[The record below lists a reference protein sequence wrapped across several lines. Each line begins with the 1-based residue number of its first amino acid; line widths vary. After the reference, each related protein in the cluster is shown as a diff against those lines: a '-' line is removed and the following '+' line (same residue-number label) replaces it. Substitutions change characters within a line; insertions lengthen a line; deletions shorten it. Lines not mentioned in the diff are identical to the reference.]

1 MKHTYIPTYGKN
13 VNAPF
18 WFFFI
23 GYFLI
28 MIAPSFLTEGMF
40 LDGIIYSEIA
50 SNMAEGRGSFWDPCM
65 NHIFFPHFREHP
77 PLALG
82 LNSLLYR
89 IFGDHLI
96 IDKIYSFLTIVVAAL
111 LIVAIWKRTTNGSR
125 LSWFPLLLW
134 SLIPLVTWSS
144 TNNVLENTMSI
155 FVLLSV
161 FIAIIG
167 IQKHNNIFFILSGI
181 FLFLAFLTKGFT
193 GLFPLIFVIIYDFF
207 FRERNIKQTIVSFL
221 LVLFGLLGSYFILD
235 LISPNFSEYII
246 RYFNKQ
252 VVGSIENVT
261 TVSSRFFIVWRL
273 IQEILVALILLVVI
287 SVIHRFAK
295 RNFFVSNERD
305 NDFKWFLVFL
315 LLGLSGVLP
324 IMISLK
330 QSGFYML
337 TALPFF
343 GLALAHLYRKTL
355 ESLLQ
360 TVTMKVYGWILG
372 ISFFTMVIGVGLNV
386 AFAGSYGRD
395 ENLLKDMKV
404 ILNEIVDNKTI
415 SISCHEHILTGWH
428 AYFSRY
434 GDVGLDKI
442 NLHEYLLLSNP
453 KHLYELGLQDKY
465 IPVDIGTKSM
475 FLYEKVTMD

>member
-1 MKHTYIPTYGKN
+1 MKHTYILHTYGKN
-13 VNAPF
+13 VNTPF

-50 SNMAEGRGSFWDPCM
+50 SNMAEGKGSFWDPYM
-65 NHIFFPHFREHP
+65 NDVFFPSFREHP

-82 LNSLLYR
+82 LNSLFYILFGSHIIVDKLYSVFTLV
-89 IFGDHLI
+89 ISAI
-96 IDKIYSFLTIVVAAL
+96 IIVL
-111 LIVAIWKRTTNGSR
+111 IWKKTAGS
-125 LSWFPLLLW
+125 LKMSWFPLLLW
-134 SLIPLVTWSS
+134 ALVPLVTWSA

-324 IMISLK
+324 IMISMK
-330 QSGFYML
+330 QRGFYML

-343 GLALAHLYRKTL
+343 GLSFAHLYRKTL
-355 ESLLQ
+355 QSLLSNI
-360 TVTMKVYGWILG
+360 TNKVYNRVLGFSLIIL
-372 ISFFTMVIGVGLNV
+372 MVGVGLNIY
-386 AFAGSYGRD
+386 FAGKYGRD
-395 ENLLKDMKV
+395 EGFLKDMKTV
-404 ILNEIVDNKTI
+404 INEVGCENII
-415 SISCHEHILTGWH
+415 SITKKDCNLFRWYS
-428 AYFSRY
+428 YFSRY
-434 GDVGLDKI
+434 GDVGLDSKNI
-442 NLHEYLLLSNP
+442 HEYLLTSDP
-453 KHLYELGLQDKY
+453 EYLYEFNLQDKY
-465 IPVDIGTKSM
+465 IPVDIETKSI
-475 FLYEKVTMD
+475 FLYKMR